1 MLPRENIELFC
12 LLDYKNNQISGDK
25 NREQCTFMDLGVRFQ
40 PTKRLEM
47 ELKMQNITNIKVYTI
62 TNYQEGDKFI
72 TNYYLRPLNGMI
84 NFKYSF

>member
-1 MLPRENIELFC
+1 
-12 LLDYKNNQISGDK
+12 
-25 NREQCTFMDLGVRFQ
+25 MDLGVRFQ